1 MPNFVQQFQ
10 TWHTTTNELQF
21 HKKVSIK
28 RSQLALRISHFQQL
42 NIKIK
47 YTWRLREGGSDKCE
61 QIYSQTLQRRSHRAG
76 IIFIIID
83 HTKKRAQDKSFETD
97 LNQELEI
104 NIIKGLNGM
113 FWIWSIKV
121 YKDWIAFFLLKQYQ
135 VFNRENHMAS

>member
-1 MPNFVQQFQ
+1 M
-10 TWHTTTNELQF
+10 
-21 HKKVSIK
+21 
-28 RSQLALRISHFQQL
+28 
-42 NIKIK
+42 
-47 YTWRLREGGSDKCE
+47 REGGSDKCE

-121 YKDWIAFFLLKQYQ
+121 YKD
-135 VFNRENHMAS
+135 